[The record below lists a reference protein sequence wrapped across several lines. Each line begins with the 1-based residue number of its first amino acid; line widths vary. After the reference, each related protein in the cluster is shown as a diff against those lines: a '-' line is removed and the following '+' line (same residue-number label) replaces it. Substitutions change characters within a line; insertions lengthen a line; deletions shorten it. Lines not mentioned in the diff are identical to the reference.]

1 MTRSVT
7 RFSAVWRHARR
18 CPFLC
23 AGLLLLTILPGLW
36 AQGEAVSARLVGTVL
51 DPAEAPVPQAKVTLT
66 GTDTGFT
73 RQFLTSQGGSYVFPL
88 IPPGRYQLAVEKS
101 GFSTYSQSG
110 MILTV
115 GQSTTLDVRLELGP
129 VTQIIEVST
138 DAPLLNSGNAN
149 IGLEVSGKQ
158 AVELPLNIRNPYNL
172 VLLSSGA
179 NNNTQYQG
187 LT

>member
-1 MTRSVT
+1 
-7 RFSAVWRHARR
+7 
-18 CPFLC
+18 
-23 AGLLLLTILPGLW
+23 
-36 AQGEAVSARLVGTVL
+36 
-51 DPAEAPVPQAKVTLT
+51 
-66 GTDTGFT
+66 
-73 RQFLTSQGGSYVFPL
+73 
-88 IPPGRYQLAVEKS
+88 VEKP

-149 IGLEVSGKQ
+149 IGLAVSGKQ